1 MPVSEMDFPAIT
13 ICAQGLDMTAVQNA
27 MKKDFQIWMKSQKNL
42 STTIST
48 NMDTYL
54 NEKYGHLFQAPSYIF
69 IMISNFTFYGLI
81 FKVFI

>member
-27 MKKDFQIWMKSQKNL
+27 LRMDFELWMKSQKHL
-42 STTIST
+42 STKDTETINS

-54 NEKYGHLFQAPSYIF
+54 NHKY
-69 IMISNFTFYGLI
+69 
-81 FKVFI
+81 